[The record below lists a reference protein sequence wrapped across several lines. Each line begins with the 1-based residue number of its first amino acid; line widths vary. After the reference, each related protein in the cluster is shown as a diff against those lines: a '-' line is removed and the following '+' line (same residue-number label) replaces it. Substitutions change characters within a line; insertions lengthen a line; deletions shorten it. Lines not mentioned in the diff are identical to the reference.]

1 MSPTGERTRR
11 HWGRTA
17 VALFS
22 ACSLLVV
29 DTSCHV
35 MKITKV
41 DVTPGGVIISGSIQA
56 NVNQAPYSL
65 SLSQVQRL

>member
-1 MSPTGERTRR
+1 VNVLGGTGGGLRLRCSLP
-11 HWGRTA
+11 A
-17 VALFS
+17 
-22 ACSLLVV
+22 SLLVV